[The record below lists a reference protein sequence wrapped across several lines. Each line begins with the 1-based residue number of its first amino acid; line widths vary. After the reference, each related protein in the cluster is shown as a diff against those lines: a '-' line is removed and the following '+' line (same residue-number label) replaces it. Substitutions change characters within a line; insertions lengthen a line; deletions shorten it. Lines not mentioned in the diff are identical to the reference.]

1 MDLNYILFRHQLLL
15 VAAADPAARPDERG
29 RAAARAD
36 RISSAVE
43 AWRSERQASTAL
55 EMRSA
60 RAAARPRSSGRAA
73 GSAAATRSSWCL
85 KRM

>member
-36 RISSAVE
+36 RISCAVE
-43 AWRSERQASTAL
+43 AWRSERI
-55 EMRSA
+55 EGA
-60 RAAARPRSSGRAA
+60 RIPLPRSFQARNLSPL
-73 GSAAATRSSWCL
+73 SSL
-85 KRM
+85 STGGLR